1 MKESTYLLVILA
13 LLSCMATPTL
23 ALFNGKSIIT
33 TKNHLQTGH
42 DLGNR
47 NSFFSR
53 DICASSWPYVN
64 KTLFSYTP
72 GLYGL
77 DEPSVFGNTMIAT
90 NRDCHIR
97 GMNFDDGTMYFDFP
111 LSDYGG
117 RPCSTT
123 GDDSVLLFEDWSRNT
138 PALIGQYGTPF
149 GIDTAVVCNTAIG
162 VGSAACYHF
171 DPTYKLGGTPPL
183 LGSIVIDSDIGA
195 IITASVKSFFYFY
208 DGVGIEVCL
217 AATSSRTEFWKVFP
231 VLAPP
236 TFVGGLYAYNCDTM
250 EPLWNFRTTP
260 LNEGYSG
267 AAIVATPTVSLLNQ
281 KIFIVSQNNYN
292 VPQHVKDC
300 LVVNQTCS
308 DIDHPDNRPDSI
320 IALDLE
326 GKLEWSVEHSGALSP
341 DTWDI
346 SCALGPCDAY
356 TGDDGGSIT
365 PPIVTSCYD
374 ESEQSMIQCV
384 VVGYKRG
391 DVWVHAADDGHLV
404 KKFVTGPGSE
414 LGGGSTL
421 GVAHSVLRNRV
432 ILTNHNGSGKPWTL
446 VDGTNTTGPFITVL
460 DMNSMTIWAQR
471 PTMGSCFGGASLLNE
486 RWIVCSSRNQPGAS
500 TIQVFDGGVPTLDL
514 VHELDFSCTSGVSV
528 SVVDNKLIVSCG
540 YAFQSPSNS
549 NTVQVVGI
557 DWDSMPESAAC
568 F

>member
-1 MKESTYLLVILA
+1 MKPFTLLILLSFIITYLGIPVYC
-13 LLSCMATPTL
+13 SV
-23 ALFNGKSIIT
+23 NGRSFIT

-47 NSFFSR
+47 NSFLSR
-53 DICASSWPYVN
+53 NICESSWPYVN

-77 DEPSVFGNTMIAT
+77 DEPSVFADTMIFT

-117 RPCSTT
+117 RPCSTN

-162 VGSAACYHF
+162 VGSATCYHF
-171 DPTYKLGGTPPL
+171 DPTYRLGGTPPL

-195 IITASVKSFFYFY
+195 IITPSVKTFFYFRRVKVEGKY
-208 DGVGIEVCL
+208 VNVGVKVCL
-217 AATSSRTEFWKVFP
+217 AAASSRTEFWKVFP

-250 EPLWNFRTTP
+250 EPLWNFRTAP
-260 LNEGYSG
+260 LDEGYSG

-281 KIFIVSQNNYN
+281 KIFIVTQNNYN

-300 LVVNQTCS
+300 LIVNQTCS

-320 IALDLE
+320 IALDLD
-326 GKLEWSVEHSGALSP
+326 GNLEWSVEHSGSLSP

-346 SCALGPCDAY
+346 SCALGPCDPY

-365 PPIVTSCYD
+365 PPIVTQCYD
-374 ESEQSMIQCV
+374 ESVQDMVQCV
-384 VVGYKRG
+384 VAGYKRG
-391 DVWVHAADDGHLV
+391 DIWVHAVEDGRLI
-404 KKFVTGPGSE
+404 KRFIAGPGSA

-421 GVAHSVLRNRV
+421 GVSHSILKNR
-432 ILTNHNGSGKPWTL
+432 IIFTNHNGSGKPWTL

-460 DMNSMTIWAQR
+460 DMNSMTIWAQK

-486 RWIVCSSRNQPGAS
+486 RWIVCSNRKMNY
-500 TIQVFDGGVPTLDL
+500 F
-514 VHELDFSCTSGVSV
+514 SV
-528 SVVDNKLIVSCG
+528 SSMLFLVSM
-540 YAFQSPSNS
+540 S
-549 NTVQVVGI
+549 
-557 DWDSMPESAAC
+557 
-568 F
+568 